1 MIETVRSKCKHIPL
15 KVITP
20 IANAIVTLN
29 TTSNANVQANANFT
43 ASARIFKYDQEVR
56 TQFVEDIDTYFG
68 AGANAN
74 ISYTQN
80 TSQMYNAVNS
90 GALVKTLSLVKDKVG
105 GGFRG
110 EELDANVFSKNSGGS
125 FGKDMYISHLDMI
138 QQDLMTPFLG
148 GEFDSSI
155 EVNNYIG
162 TFTGNVTFR
171 KNNETVEGFDGVTF
185 QEFYMVRKT

>member
-1 MIETVRSKCKHIPL
+1 
-15 KVITP
+15 
-20 IANAIVTLN
+20 
-29 TTSNANVQANANFT
+29 
-43 ASARIFKYDQEVR
+43 
-56 TQFVEDIDTYFG
+56 
-68 AGANAN
+68 
-74 ISYTQN
+74 
-80 TSQMYNAVNS
+80 MYNAVNS

-110 EELDANVFSKNSGGS
+110 EELDANVFSKNPGGS
-125 FGKDMYISHLDMI
+125 FGKDMYIS
-138 QQDLMTPFLG
+138 PFGYDTAGFDDIKPVG

-185 QEFYMVRKT
+185 QRVFMVKKDLKNLHCYRLENLVFDIQHLLCHDAQTLTQVVSAHRWTLYNRKHK